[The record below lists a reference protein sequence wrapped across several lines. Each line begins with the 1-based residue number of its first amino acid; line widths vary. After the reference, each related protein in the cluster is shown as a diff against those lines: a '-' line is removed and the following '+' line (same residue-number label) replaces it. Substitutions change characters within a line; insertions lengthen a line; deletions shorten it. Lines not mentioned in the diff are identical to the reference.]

1 MIRSFEDFDVYQ
13 RAYEI
18 SLDIHKA
25 SLGFPKIEQ
34 FDLASQIRRST
45 KSICANI
52 AEGYGKSSSA
62 AEFKR
67 YLTIALGSANETRVH
82 LKYCKDLGYL
92 SKDIFVYCDNE
103 YIEICK
109 MLSKLISVWR

>member
-1 MIRSFEDFDVYQ
+1 MCIKGHTIYPLIYIRLVF
-13 RAYEI
+13 
-18 SLDIHKA
+18 
-25 SLGFPKIEQ
+25 GFPKIEQ
-34 FDLASQIRRST
+34 FDLANQIRRST

-52 AEGYGKSSSA
+52 AEGYGKGSTA

-67 YLTIALGSANETRVH
+67 YLAIALGSANETRVH

-92 SKDIFVYCDNE
+92 SEDIFAYCDNE

-109 MLSKLISVWR
+109 MLSKLISVWK